1 MSDIIHQRRGMSIRA
16 MTATALLSAL
26 SCVLMYLEFS
36 VPLVPS
42 FIKMDFSDLPVLIA
56 SYAYGPFAGVLV
68 ALIKNLMHL
77 PVGIPVTGGA
87 GELANFLLCVAYVVP
102 AGCIYHFAKNKKGA
116 LIGAL
121 AGSVCMALL
130 SLPVNYYITY
140 PVYTNFLPM
149 EAILD
154 MYRALNP
161 AVTDLWSALLLFNL
175 PFNLIKGL
183 VIAGITF
190 VIYKKISPLLHG
202 VKK

>member
-1 MSDIIHQRRGMSIRA
+1 MSDVIHQRRGMSIRA

-42 FIKMDFSDLPVLIA
+42 FIKMDFSDLPALIA
-56 SYAYGPFAGVLV
+56 SYAYGPLAGVLV
-68 ALIKNLMHL
+68 ALVKNVVHL
-77 PVGIPVTGGA
+77 PVTTTGCA
-87 GELANFLLCVAYVVP
+87 GELANFLLCAAFVVP
-102 AGCIYHFAKNKKGA
+102 AGCVYHFARNKKGA

-140 PVYTNFLPM
+140 PVYTNLLPLN
-149 EAILD
+149 AILD
-154 MYRALNP
+154 MYKALNP

-175 PFNLIKGL
+175 PFNFVKGL